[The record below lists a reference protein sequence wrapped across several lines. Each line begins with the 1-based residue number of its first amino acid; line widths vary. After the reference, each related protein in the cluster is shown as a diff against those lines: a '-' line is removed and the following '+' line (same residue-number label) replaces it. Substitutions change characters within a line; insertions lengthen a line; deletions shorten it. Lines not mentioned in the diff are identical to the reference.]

1 MLRGTN
7 KRVLSGVHVWETE
20 KGGVIIMVSVIIIIM
35 VSVMSLQSL
44 EYIITIVSHHHAPCR
59 VIAVAHHHHH
69 SRCTCPHQ
77 CHIFSSCYCYI
88 IISQFGLL
96 LDVCSCTLCVLFV
109 CFLPQTLGKLK
120 EKSSILFSSSG
131 PDYWGTINP
140 EWALCH
146 KGKQQSPIDIE
157 PSRLL
162 YDPNLKHLKIES
174 TYVST
179 NSFKIHT

>member
-7 KRVLSGVHVWETE
+7 KRALSGVHMWKTE
-20 KGGVIIMVSVIIIIM
+20 KGGVIIMPRVVSSLSHIIIVIVGVYVLISVISFHL
-35 VSVMSLQSL
+35 VTVM
-44 EYIITIVSHHHAPCR
+44 T
-59 VIAVAHHHHH
+59 
-69 SRCTCPHQ
+69 
-77 CHIFSSCYCYI
+77 YI

-96 LDVCSCTLCVLFV
+96 LDVCSCALCVLFV
-109 CFLPQTLGKLK
+109 CFLPQTLGKLR